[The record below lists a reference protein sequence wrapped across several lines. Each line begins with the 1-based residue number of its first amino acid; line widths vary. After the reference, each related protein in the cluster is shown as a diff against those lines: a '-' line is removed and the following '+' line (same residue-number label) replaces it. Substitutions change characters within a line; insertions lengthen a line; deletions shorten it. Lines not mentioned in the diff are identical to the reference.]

1 MNLVETKNCVKENI
15 KGYKLQRTND
25 VLGKFGLHNT
35 LSIYTSFAS
44 SIAMLPA
51 FSLPSLVMG
60 CGIAAGSLLIASK
73 YNNHDLTEEIDY
85 LENVKADLSIGVNNY
100 ENVSKEE
107 FEKTLAKRRTY
118 LHR

>member
-1 MNLVETKNCVKENI
+1 MNIVETKKCVKENI

-35 LSIYTSFAS
+35 LYIYSSFAS
-44 SIAMLPA
+44 TIAMVPP

-60 CGIAAGSLLIASK
+60 CGILASTIIVANQ
-73 YNNHDLTEEIDY
+73 YNEHDLTSELEY
-85 LENVKADLSIGVNNY
+85 LNNVKADLSIGVNNY
-100 ENVSKEE
+100 KNVSKDE